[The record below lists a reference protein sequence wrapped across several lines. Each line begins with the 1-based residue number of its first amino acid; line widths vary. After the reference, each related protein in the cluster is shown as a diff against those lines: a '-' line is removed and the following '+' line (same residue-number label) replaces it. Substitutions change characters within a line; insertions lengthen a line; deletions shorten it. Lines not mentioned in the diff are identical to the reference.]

1 MCQASH
7 FIAQFLTR
15 STPLFMELRELF
27 DNYTEEEVDQI
38 LQQRQYA
45 LDPELY
51 EQLSVC
57 PHSRGS

>member
-1 MCQASH
+1 
-7 FIAQFLTR
+7 
-15 STPLFMELRELF
+15 MELRELF

-57 PHSRGS
+57 PRSRGSWN